1 MKSIKR
7 MKKTLL
13 RTLFSLTLMALPLA
27 ASAAGF
33 VAPVDEAEALTA
45 IDAAED
51 GGHFDLSVSGG
62 TLQIH
67 ALNLQGQVA
76 RVYDVVG
83 KLKAEVRIDSND
95 KTVRVQLG
103 KGIYLVNVNKTT
115 RRISVAG

>member
-1 MKSIKR
+1 

-13 RTLFSLTLMALPLA
+13 RTILIL
-27 ASAAGF
+27 
-33 VAPVDEAEALTA
+33 ALTA
-45 IDAAED
+45 LPFAANAASGAAPFDDAEGLTALDTAED

-67 ALNLQGQVA
+67 ALNMQGQVV

-115 RRISVAG
+115 RRVSVAG